1 MLQKM
6 LNPITLN
13 KMEKNFELF
22 MSQLYETNAT
32 LDFYCDFEK
41 IQKNVEEIAIS
52 LNTLNYLIGKEDME
66 AAVKLLWQRDAKIFQ
81 VLDILIA
88 TRRKDNKKYLLPD
101 KTAKKISHLFDSPDG
116 VVKFLNETGLTKVF
130 KNREIKNLVDYVF
143 GVETGLDSN
152 ARKNRSGHVMEN
164 WVHDIFLQN
173 HIPCEKE
180 VQCRRLPD
188 VKAILGK
195 DIKRFDYVIRTRR
208 NIYLIEVNF
217 YSEGGGSKPSE
228 VARAY
233 SELSPKIN
241 GIDGY
246 KFVWIT
252 DGKGW
257 DGVGSFKEAYEEIP
271 YVYNL
276 TNIQEFVEL
285 LRSEL

>member
-1 MLQKM
+1 
-6 LNPITLN
+6 
-13 KMEKNFELF
+13 

-52 LNTLNYLIGKEDME
+52 LNTLNYLIGKEDMS
-66 AAVKLLWQRDAKIFQ
+66 AAVKLLWERDPKVFQ

-88 TRRKDNKKYLLPD
+88 TRRKDKKKFLLPD
-101 KTAKKISHLFDSPDG
+101 KTARKISLLFDSPEG
-116 VVKFLNETGLTKVF
+116 VVQFLDGTGLTKVF
-130 KNREIKNLVDYVF
+130 QSREIKNLVDYVF

-164 WVHDIFLQN
+164 WVHDMFIQN

-180 VQCRRLPD
+180 VQCKKLPD
-188 VKAILGK
+188 IKKILGK
-195 DIKRFDYVIRTRR
+195 DIKRFDFVIRTRK
-208 NIYLIEVNF
+208 NTYLIEVNF

-241 GIDGY
+241 GIEGY

-271 YVYNL
+271 YIYNL
-276 TNIQEFVEL
+276 TDITSFVEL
-285 LRSEL
+285 VKSEL

>member
-1 MLQKM
+1 M
-6 LNPITLN
+6 N
-13 KMEKNFELF
+13 KDFNLF

-32 LDFYCDFEK
+32 LDFYCDFDK
-41 IQKNVEEIAIS
+41 IQMNVEEISIS
-52 LNTLNYLIGKEDME
+52 LNTLNYLLGKENMQ
-66 AAVKLLWQRDAKIFQ
+66 AAVEQLWKRDPSVFQ

-88 TRRKDNKKYLLPD
+88 TRRKDGKMYLLPD
-101 KTAKKISHLFDSPDG
+101 KTARPVNELYSSAEG
-116 VVKFLNETGLTKVF
+116 VVEFLNGTGLTKVF
-130 KNREIKNLVDYVF
+130 QNREVKNLVDYVF

-164 WVHDIFLQN
+164 WVHDIFNQN
-173 HIPCEKE
+173 GIPCEKE
-180 VQCRRLPD
+180 VQCKHLPD
-188 VKAILGK
+188 VKNVLGK
-195 DIKRFDYVIRTRR
+195 DIKRFDFVIKTRAQT
-208 NIYLIEVNF
+208 YLIEVNF
-217 YSEGGGSKPSE
+217 FSKGGGSKPSE

-276 TNIQEFVEL
+276 TSIQDFVNL
-285 LRSEL
+285 VLSEL

>member
-1 MLQKM
+1 M
-6 LNPITLN
+6 N
-13 KMEKNFELF
+13 KDFNLF

-41 IQKNVEEIAIS
+41 IHQNVEEIAIN
-52 LNTLNYLIGKEDME
+52 LNTLNYLIGKENFPE
-66 AAVKLLWQRDAKIFQ
+66 AVKLLWNRDPQVFQ

-88 TRRKDNKKYLLPD
+88 TRRKDEKMYLLPD
-101 KTAKKISHLFDSPDG
+101 KIARPIKELFTTVEG
-116 VVKFLNETGLTKVF
+116 VLEFLNGTGLSKVF
-130 KNREIKNLVDYVF
+130 QSREIKNLVDYVF

-164 WVHDIFLQN
+164 WVLDILINNF
-173 HIPCEKE
+173 IPCEKE
-180 VQCRRLPD
+180 VQCKYLPD
-188 VKAILGK
+188 VKAVLGK
-195 DIKRFDYVIRTRR
+195 DIKRFDFVVKTKKQT
-208 NIYLIEVNF
+208 YLIEVNF
-217 YSEGGGSKPSE
+217 YSKGGGSKPSE

-241 GIDGY
+241 GIAGY

-257 DGVGSFKEAYEEIP
+257 DVVGSFKEAYEEIP

-276 TNIQEFVEL
+276 TNIQDFVLL

>member
-1 MLQKM
+1 M
-6 LNPITLN
+6 N
-13 KMEKNFELF
+13 KNYNLF

-41 IQKNVEEIAIS
+41 IQQNDEEIAIN
-52 LNTLNYLIGKEDME
+52 LNTLNYLIGKEDFPE
-66 AAVKLLWQRDAKIFQ
+66 AVKLLWNRDPQVFQ

-88 TRRKDNKKYLLPD
+88 TRRKDEKMYLLPD
-101 KTAKKISHLFDSPDG
+101 KTARPIKELFTTIEG
-116 VVKFLNETGLTKVF
+116 VLEFLNGTGLTKVF
-130 KNREIKNLVDYVF
+130 QNREIKNLVDYVF

-164 WVHDIFLQN
+164 WVHDIFIKN
-173 HIPCEKE
+173 GIPCEKE
-180 VQCRRLPD
+180 VQCKYLPD
-188 VKAILGK
+188 VKAVLGK
-195 DIKRFDYVIRTRR
+195 DIKRFDFVVKTKKQT
-208 NIYLIEVNF
+208 YLIEVNF
-217 YSEGGGSKPSE
+217 YSKGGGSKPSE

-241 GIDGY
+241 GIGGY

-257 DGVGSFKEAYEEIP
+257 DGVSSFKEAYEEIP

-276 TNIQEFVEL
+276 TNIQDFVSL

>member
-1 MLQKM
+1 
-6 LNPITLN
+6 
-13 KMEKNFELF
+13 MEKNFELF

-41 IQKNVEEIAIS
+41 IRKNVDEIAIS
-52 LNTLNYLIGKEDME
+52 LNNLNYLLGKEDINR
-66 AAVKLLWQRDAKIFQ
+66 AVRLLWERDSKAFQ

-88 TRRKDNKKYLLPD
+88 TRRKDKKKYLLPD
-101 KTAKKISHLFDSPDG
+101 KTARKISELFNSPDG
-116 VVKFLNETGLTKVF
+116 VIQFLNETGLTKVF
-130 KNREIKNLVDYVF
+130 QSGEIKNLEDYVF

-164 WVHDIFLQN
+164 WVHDILIQN
-173 HIPCEKE
+173 HIPCERE
-180 VQCRRLPD
+180 VQCKKLPD
-188 VKAILGK
+188 VKKKLGK
-195 DIKRFDYVIRTRR
+195 DIKRFDFVIRTLQTT
-208 NIYLIEVNF
+208 YLIEVNF
-217 YSEGGGSKPSE
+217 FSEGGGSKPSE

-241 GIDGY
+241 EIEGY

-271 YVYNL
+271 YIYNL
-276 TNIQEFVEL
+276 TNIYSFIESVKNEL
-285 LRSEL
+285 

>member
-1 MLQKM
+1 MKQLKM
-6 LNPITLN
+6 
-13 KMEKNFELF
+13 NFDVF

-41 IQKNVEEIAIS
+41 IKKNVDEISIS
-52 LNTLNYLIGKEDME
+52 LNTLNYLVGKEDMKV
-66 AAVKLLWQRDAKIFQ
+66 AVERLWERDPEVFQ

-88 TRRKDNKKYLLPD
+88 VRRKDKKKYLLSD
-101 KTAKKISHLFDSPDG
+101 NTANEISILFQSPEGVLQFLDG
-116 VVKFLNETGLTKVF
+116 TGLTKVLQ
-130 KNREIKNLVDYVF
+130 NREIRNLVDYVF

-164 WVHDIFLQN
+164 WVRDILIQN
-173 HIPCEKE
+173 HIPYEKE
-180 VQCRRLPD
+180 VPCKKLPD
-188 VKAILGK
+188 VKEILGK
-195 DIKRFDYVIRTRR
+195 DIKRFDFVVRTCSTV
-208 NIYLIEVNF
+208 YLIEVNF

-241 GIDGY
+241 GINGY

-257 DGVGSFKEAYEEIP
+257 DGVGSFREAYEEIP

-276 TNIQEFVEL
+276 TNISSFIEL